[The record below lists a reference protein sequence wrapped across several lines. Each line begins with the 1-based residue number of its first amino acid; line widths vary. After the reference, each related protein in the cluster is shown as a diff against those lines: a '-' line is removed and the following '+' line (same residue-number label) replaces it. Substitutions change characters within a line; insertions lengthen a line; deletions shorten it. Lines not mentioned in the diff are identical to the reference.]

1 MARPEAALL
10 NYAAPKKAA
19 PAAGAAT
26 FYFIYFT
33 LSRGFSVTL
42 NLTSE
47 TNPRRLRLGLPKG
60 SLQDATIRMMGRA
73 GWTVNV
79 SSRSYYPT
87 VDDDELEIILLRA
100 QEIPRYVEDGVL
112 DCGVTGHDNVLEN
125 ASDVHEVTE
134 LIYSKA
140 TSRPYRWVLAVPK
153 GSPIRGPRDL
163 EGKRIATELV
173 NVTRR
178 YLDGHGVKAEVEFSW
193 GATEVK
199 VPDLVDAIVEGTE
212 TGSTLRAHGLEIID
226 ELLSSTT
233 RLIANHASYADEW
246 KRAKI
251 ETISTLMLAALQ
263 AESRVG
269 LKMNAPREKL
279 DEIVGMLP
287 AMRQP
292 TISHLSDPAWVAL
305 EVIAEEQQVR
315 DLIPRLLKA
324 GATGIIEY
332 PLNKVI
338 P

>member
-1 MARPEAALL
+1 MTSNFNSEP
-10 NYAAPKKAA
+10 
-19 PAAGAAT
+19 GA
-26 FYFIYFT
+26 
-33 LSRGFSVTL
+33 
-42 NLTSE
+42 
-47 TNPRRLRLGLPKG
+47 RRLRLGLPKG

-112 DCGVTGHDNVLEN
+112 DCGVTGHDNVLES
-125 ASDVHEVTE
+125 AAQVHEVTE

-173 NVTRR
+173 NVTKR
-178 YLDGHGVKAEVEFSW
+178 YLENHGVKAEVEFSW

-233 RLIANHASYADEW
+233 RLIANHESFKDDW

-251 ETISTLMLAALQ
+251 ETISTLMTAALQ
-263 AESRVG
+263 AETRVG
-269 LKMNAPREKL
+269 LKMNAPQNQL
-279 DEIVGMLP
+279 DEIIAMLP

-292 TISHLSDPAWVAL
+292 TISHLSDPEWVAL
-305 EVIAEEQQVR
+305 EIIAEERQVR
-315 DLIPRLLKA
+315 DLIPLLLKA